1 MTLEL
6 PWCPSTNTTWRKG
19 KGRVYLSEKT
29 KAFRKAV
36 ATIVMASKA
45 QRPAIGPLEL
55 SVTLC
60 PPDKRKRDMDNFA
73 GKALLDAL
81 TLAGVWADDSQI
93 RKMTTTWGDV
103 TKGGMIVVEINKMGE
118 KC

>member
-29 KAFRKAV
+29 KAFRRDV
-36 ATIVMASKA
+36 ATIVLASKA
-45 QRPAIGPLEL
+45 PRPAIGPLEL

-60 PPDKRKRDMDNFA
+60 PPDKRKRDLDNFA

-81 TLAGVWADDSQI
+81 TMAGVWADDSQI

-103 TKGGMIVVEINKMGE
+103 HKGGMIVVEIQPMGA
-118 KC
+118 K